1 MMGGAVAAART
12 RGRPG
17 PSCVPMPS
25 RRSDRSGQRH
35 QHARGA
41 HAHGHARGQPRSIA
55 MTASWTV
62 IDVAVWHD
70 VEHVT
75 EEHVTETARGARAAV
90 YVPDL
95 ADRRACPCRPA
106 DLTDLV
112 SDTNTHAART
122 RTGTHEA

>member
-25 RRSDRSGQRH
+25 RRCARSGQR
-35 QHARGA
+35 
-41 HAHGHARGQPRSIA
+41 HGHARGQPRSIA

-62 IDVAVWHD
+62 IDVAVWHG

-75 EEHVTETARGARAAV
+75 EERVTETARGARAAV

-112 SDTNTHAART
+112 SDTN
-122 RTGTHEA
+122 